1 MSDVEDDNEI
11 GQQLQD
17 SNDKSKEITA
27 AIQAINLE
35 PKEKQRD
42 PKSKAHADTPR
53 MENMAKQIELIQSA
67 LQQQP
72 YSMTQAM
79 KEAQEVMEQVW
90 AERDSFKK
98 VAVKQK
104 DLDYCVCIIPLCIFL
119 FVLDARDGND
129 QEGRRDPSRNGKW

>member
-1 MSDVEDDNEI
+1 MSDVEDDNEM
-11 GQQLQD
+11 GQQLQS

-27 AIQAINLE
+27 AIQAVNLE

-42 PKSKAHADTPR
+42 QKSKVSIDIPK
-53 MENMAKQIELIQSA
+53 MENMVKQIELIQSA

-90 AERDSFKK
+90 TERDACKK
-98 VAVKQK
+98 VTIKQK
-104 DLDYCVCIIPLCIFL
+104 DLDYCVYIMIVYIFNCC
-119 FVLDARDGND
+119 RCK
-129 QEGRRDPSRNGKW
+129 KWQ